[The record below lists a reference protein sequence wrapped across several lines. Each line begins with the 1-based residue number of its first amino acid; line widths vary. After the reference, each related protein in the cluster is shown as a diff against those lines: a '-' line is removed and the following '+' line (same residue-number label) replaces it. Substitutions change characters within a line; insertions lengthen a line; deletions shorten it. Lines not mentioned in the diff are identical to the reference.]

1 MEKSMAVSLKDK
13 RLISVEELQYY
24 ASVGR
29 NTAFKLI
36 KEAGCG
42 IRIGR
47 RLLVDRQKFDAWCSE
62 QVS

>member
-1 MEKSMAVSLKDK
+1 MEKLMTISLKEK
-13 RLISVEELQYY
+13 RLISVDELQSY

-42 IRIGR
+42 IRFGR
-47 RLLVDRQKFDAWCSE
+47 RLLVDRQKFDDWCNRQSL
-62 QVS
+62 